1 LPEEMVL
8 SSFRVS
14 FPPPETEMLLDP
26 EPETVDLFRTT
37 APFDGTEMPNFF
49 DAETVEPVSV
59 IFVPEPVARIPLY
72 LFLTIFVPV
81 KVPVTDPR
89 VPTPWRPFE
98 AIVESFTETEPV
110 LVRETPHTL
119 FPEIVDA
126 DTVAFADFPTPSP
139 CPILSVVLPVTA

>member
-1 LPEEMVL
+1 
-8 SSFRVS
+8 
-14 FPPPETEMLLDP
+14 
-26 EPETVDLFRTT
+26 
-37 APFDGTEMPNFF
+37 MPNFF

-98 AIVESFTETEPV
+98 AIVESFHRDRTRARQERRRTV
-110 LVRETPHTL
+110 LV
-119 FPEIVDA
+119 PEIVDA
-126 DTVAFADFPTPSP
+126 DTVASADFPTPSP